1 MGYESLG
8 FASVQTVLHTRT
20 VTSTIS
26 TSKMAFKQT
35 IEVRIVTNRHAVVPF
50 SITCKETRMS
60 EISIRALFSNRHT
73 SIYDRTARS

>member
-1 MGYESLG
+1 
-8 FASVQTVLHTRT
+8 
-20 VTSTIS
+20 
-26 TSKMAFKQT
+26 MAFKQT